1 LVVSAKQDPTHWVFP
16 KGHLAP
22 AEKPA
27 DAALRE
33 LREETGVEGDLLMP
47 IGVLAF
53 RSGEE
58 EVEVRYYLIRYK
70 RQRKSGEGRRLR
82 WLELDEARE
91 LLTFDDAK
99 ELLDA
104 AARALHE

>member
-1 LVVSAKQDPTHWVFP
+1 LVVSARQNPAHWIFP
-16 KGHLAP
+16 KGHIAP
-22 AEKPA
+22 GEKPS

-33 LREETGVEGDLLMP
+33 LREETGVEGDLLTP

-58 EVEVRYYLIRYK
+58 DVEVRYFLVRY
-70 RQRKSGEGRRLR
+70 RGQRKSGEGRRLR
-82 WLELDEARE
+82 WLEFDEARQ

-104 AARALHE
+104 AARELSL